1 MREKEESKEIF
12 VKGERGPLLI
22 PVQVVHRSLPTR
34 TRQSRVSELGDAV
47 GKTEQTV
54 QPLLFLMVSCSS
66 LSPQLGCKLLEM
78 VLGSS
83 LNTSMMPRQGLSTF

>member
-1 MREKEESKEIF
+1 MPGVREKEESKEIF

-47 GKTEQTV
+47 GKTDRQ
-54 QPLLFLMVSCSS
+54 F
-66 LSPQLGCKLLEM
+66 SPYF
-78 VLGSS
+78 S
-83 LNTSMMPRQGLSTF
+83 